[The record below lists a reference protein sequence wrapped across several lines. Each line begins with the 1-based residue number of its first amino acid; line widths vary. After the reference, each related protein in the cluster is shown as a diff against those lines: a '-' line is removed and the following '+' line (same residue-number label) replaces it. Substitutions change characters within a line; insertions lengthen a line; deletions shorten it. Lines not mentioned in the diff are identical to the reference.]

1 MYEKINKNQDE
12 IIQDKLEYNTRLK
25 LSNGSEDK
33 SLPTM
38 YWIPKLHK
46 NPVGSRIMI
55 ASNYS
60 SF

>member
-1 MYEKINKNQDE
+1 MKENGILDAGNETYEKINKSQDK

-38 YWIPKLHK
+38 F
-46 NPVGSRIMI
+46 GSP
-55 ASNYS
+55 NYIKIQ
-60 SF
+60 